1 MDRGCI
7 NFACPGM
14 AFEKQLLEPN
24 TGLDIVNDNEKCTTI
39 TKAGSLETGDAT
51 LTGILMALVAGF
63 FGVLEE
69 TVRRKNASNAVVI

>member
-1 MDRGCI
+1 M
-7 NFACPGM
+7 
-14 AFEKQLLEPN
+14 
-24 TGLDIVNDNEKCTTI
+24 NDNEKCTTI

-69 TVRRKNASNAVVI
+69 TVRRKNASNAGVI

>member
-1 MDRGCI
+1 M
-7 NFACPGM
+7 
-14 AFEKQLLEPN
+14 
-24 TGLDIVNDNEKCTTI
+24 NDNEKCTTI

-69 TVRRKNASNAVVI
+69 TVRRKNASNAVVFKKYGNKERYSLTAMPFFVFYLSTC

>member
-1 MDRGCI
+1 MTMKNVR
-7 NFACPGM
+7 
-14 AFEKQLLEPN
+14 LY
-24 TGLDIVNDNEKCTTI
+24 

-69 TVRRKNASNAVVI
+69 TVRRKNASNAVDNLKNMETRNDIA